1 MVVGMN
7 TDCINADN
15 ARKRV
20 GPMRRLRQGLAA
32 AVLALGVMLGAV
44 PDAAAWSVVQVEEGV
59 VDPGDVVGYRLN
71 GVRRGDRIV
80 ANLHGITGD
89 LSPVLGLVKLP
100 FDTPG
105 FLSALKKAGDEAAA
119 ANRDLRPAL
128 EKVAGAAFI
137 AWNVDDDVSYD
148 GALSVQIP
156 DNGDY
161 ALVVAGAPVPG
172 SGGAGAEPSFGRFR
186 LVLALNPWTPLT
198 QDTQPVGEPFATFS
212 AEVSPPEHRV
222 QTISGETAAT
232 RPRAILS
239 LNNFDAGDTLFVRVE
254 GTGGNKAPMVQLLDY
269 GPKVLATS
277 GPAEDGKAALLRYS
291 FKQAAPDYRLRVAGD
306 AASFGTYRLILGGNA
321 PNVAVGGDLP
331 DHGQPVARQPTP
343 VAISI
348 QLDQI
353 SDISQRDGKF
363 GVVATMRMHWRDP
376 AYAFNPASCRC
387 SFKTLDENAFRH
399 FLEERNARWPEF
411 VFYNLQG
418 RRLNQGELVFIES
431 NGTAHYMERFAAN
444 FQAPDLDFRQFPFD
458 SQRFHIIVDSIYAS
472 ERYKFTIS
480 PTKNGM
486 GNDLGVDE
494 WVISGFETKVTQTDD
509 LKSRFV
515 FDVSA
520 KRHVRY
526 YLLKIFMPLII
537 ILMTSWATFLL
548 KDYNKR
554 IDVTGAHLLLF
565 VAFNFTIANEL
576 PRLGY
581 TTFMDS
587 ILASSFVVGAL
598 LIMLNVW
605 LKREEAAGRL
615 AETKV
620 INRVLLALYPI
631 GYFTPWLVA
640 ALVFGIS
647 F

>member
-1 MVVGMN
+1 M
-7 TDCINADN
+7 
-15 ARKRV
+15 
-20 GPMRRLRQGLAA
+20 A
-32 AVLALGVMLGAV
+32 AVLALSVMLAAA
-44 PDAAAWSVVQVEEGV
+44 PEAAAWSVAQVEEGV

-71 GVRRGDRIV
+71 GVRRGDRV
-80 ANLHGITGD
+80 AAHLHGLTGD

-100 FDTPG
+100 FDAPG
-105 FLSALKKAGDEAAA
+105 FLAALKNAGDEAAA
-119 ANRDLRPAL
+119 ANRDLRSAL

-137 AWNVDDDVSYD
+137 AWNVDDDDSYD
-148 GALSVQIP
+148 GTLSVTIP

-161 ALVVAGAPVPG
+161 ALVVAGAPVSG

-186 LVLALNPWTPLT
+186 LVLALNPEAPPTQATP
-198 QDTQPVGEPFATFS
+198 PAGEPFAAFS
-212 AEVSPPEHRV
+212 TEVSPPEHRV
-222 QTISGETAAT
+222 QTISGEIAAS
-232 RPRAILS
+232 RPRALHS
-239 LNNFDAGDTLFVRVE
+239 LNGFDAGDTLVVRIE

-277 GPAEDGKAALLRYS
+277 VPAVDGKSAVLRYG
-291 FKQAAPDYRLRVAGD
+291 FKRAAPDYRLRVAGD
-306 AASFGTYRLILGGNA
+306 AASFGTYRMILGGNA
-321 PNVAVGGDLP
+321 PEVALAGDHP

-387 SFKTLDENAFRH
+387 SFKTLDENGFRH

-411 VFYNLQG
+411 AFYNLQG
-418 RRLNQGELVFIES
+418 RRLNQGEFIFIES
-431 NGTAHYMERFAAN
+431 NGTAHYMERFSAY
-444 FQAPDLDFRQFPFD
+444 FQTPDLDFRQFPFD
-458 SQRFHIIVDSIYAS
+458 SQRFHIIVDSIYAG
-472 ERYKFTIS
+472 ERYKFTVS

-494 WVISGFETKVTQTDD
+494 WLISGFETRITQTEDM
-509 LKSRFV
+509 KSRFI
-515 FDVSA
+515 FDISA
-520 KRHVRY
+520 KRHIRY

-581 TTFMDS
+581 TTFMDA

-598 LIMLNVW
+598 LIMFNVW
-605 LKREEAAGRL
+605 LKREETAGRL
-615 AETKV
+615 AETKT
-620 INRVLLALYPI
+620 INRILLALYPI

-647 F
+647 L